1 MSAVQSVLIVGGGIG
16 GLTLAAALGQRGIR
30 SDVAE
35 LKTVE
40 SVYGVGIIQP
50 GNALRALRSIG
61 LMEACLRAG
70 FQVDEYRYYDADE
83 NLLASLRPLRVAGPD
98 APAMNMLPRPAL
110 HQILRSAAD
119 EAGATVR
126 LGITVEDLS
135 QSSGG
140 VDVTFS
146 NGEKS
151 SYDLV
156 VGADGIRSKVRQ
168 LTFGSA
174 FEPRFTGHGVWRY
187 TTRRPPEL
195 IFQSMYL
202 GVGVKAGLVPLT
214 TDTMYLLL
222 VSNEPSN
229 PWFEADQLGPLL
241 SERMKSFKGMLA
253 DLRKEVATGENIIYV
268 PIEEVILPLPWHK
281 GRVVLVGDAAHASS
295 PHIAQGA
302 AMAIEDAVVLAD
314 LVVGQGDVADALAK
328 FEHRRFP
335 RCKFV
340 QDLSRKTG
348 EDGNMEDPEFCST
361 RNENIRRAFANPQPR
376 PHELMLAEPI

>member
-1 MSAVQSVLIVGGGIG
+1 MASVQSVLIVGGGIG
-16 GLTLAAALGQRGIR
+16 GLTLAAALGRRGIR
-30 SDVAE
+30 GDIVE
-35 LKTVE
+35 LKAVE

-61 LMEACLRAG
+61 LMEPCLRVG

-83 NLLASLRPLRVAGPD
+83 NLLASLRPLRVAGED

-110 HQILRSAAD
+110 HEILRSAA
-119 EAGATVR
+119 EKAGASIR
-126 LGITVEDLS
+126 LGITVDALS
-135 QSSGG
+135 QHADR

-168 LTFGSA
+168 LAFGKE

-195 IFQSMYL
+195 NFQSMYM

-214 TDTMYLLL
+214 ADTMYLLL
-222 VSNEPSN
+222 VSNEPDN
-229 PWFEADQLGPLL
+229 PWFEADQLGPSLA
-241 SERMKSFKGMLA
+241 ERMKPFKGILA
-253 DLRKEVATGENIIYV
+253 GLRQEVATASGIVYV

-281 GRVVLVGDAAHASS
+281 GRIALIGDAAHASS

-302 AMAIEDAVVLAD
+302 AMAIEDAVVLAE
-314 LVVGQGDVADALAK
+314 LLSQETGVARALSE
-328 FEHRRFP
+328 FERRRFP

-348 EDGNMEDPEFCST
+348 EDGNVDDPELCRT
-361 RNENIRRAFANPQPR
+361 RNDNIRKAFANPQPR

>member
-1 MSAVQSVLIVGGGIG
+1 MTVQSVLIVGGGIG

-35 LKTVE
+35 LKAVE

-50 GNALRALRSIG
+50 GNALRALKSIG
-61 LMEACLRAG
+61 LMEPCLRAG
-70 FQVDEYRYYDADE
+70 FQVDEYRYYDGDE
-83 NLLASLRPLRVAGPD
+83 NLLASLRPLRMAGPD

-110 HQILRSAAD
+110 HEILRSAA
-119 EAGATVR
+119 EKAGARVR
-126 LGITVEDLS
+126 LGITIDDLS
-135 QSSGG
+135 QHEDR

-151 SYDLV
+151 SYDIV

-168 LTFGSA
+168 LTFGKQFA
-174 FEPRFTGHGVWRY
+174 PRFTGHGVWRY
-187 TTRRPPEL
+187 TAHRPPEL
-195 IFQSMYL
+195 DFQSMYL
-202 GVGVKAGLVPLT
+202 GVGVKAGLIPLT

-222 VSNEPSN
+222 VSNEPGN
-229 PWFEADQLGPLL
+229 PWLEADQLGPLL
-241 SERMKSFKGMLA
+241 AERMKSFKGVLA
-253 DLRKEVATGENIIYV
+253 GLRQEVATAKDIIYV

-281 GRVVLVGDAAHASS
+281 GRVVLIGDAAHASS

-302 AMAIEDAVVLAD
+302 AMAIEDAVVLAE
-314 LVVGQGDVADALAK
+314 LLSQEIGIAEALSA
-328 FEHRRFP
+328 FEQRRFP

-348 EDGNMEDPEFCST
+348 EDGNIDDPELCST
-361 RNENIRRAFANPQPR
+361 RNDNIRRTFASPQPR
-376 PHELMLAEPI
+376 PHELTLAEPI